1 MRFGAFAP
9 KIGMGMSGVFSSAKF
24 SVRPLGVD
32 ESEAINANPGSS
44 RVEKLE
50 LELVPTDDEGDD
62 SRSFSSSAILL
73 IVLGDHC

>member
-9 KIGMGMSGVFSSAKF
+9 KIGMGMGGVFSSAKF
-24 SVRPLGVD
+24 SFRRLGVD
-32 ESEAINANPGSS
+32 ENEAINANSGSS

-50 LELVPTDDEGDD
+50 LELVSSVDED

-73 IVLGDHC
+73 IVAGDQS

>member
-24 SVRPLGVD
+24 SVRRLGVD
-32 ESEAINANPGSS
+32 ENIAIGANSGSS

-50 LELVPTDDEGDD
+50 LELVSTVDED

-73 IVLGDHC
+73 IVAGDQS